1 MKKMID
7 TIRELIIETPTWQTL
22 FIICGISFLGS
33 LFVCGFSPYL
43 LPFTALNVSVIL
55 IILAVILR

>member
-7 TIRELIIETPTWQTL
+7 TIRELILETPTWQAL
-22 FIICGISFLGS
+22 SIICGISFLGS
-33 LFVCGFSPYL
+33 LFVCGFSFFT
-43 LPFTALNVSVIL
+43 LPCMALNVSVIL